1 MYDLIFFYSS
11 INRGGSELALL
22 RYLKNTT
29 KKENTLVVYY
39 KDTSDLEMI
48 KEFQNV
54 VEVKK
59 LEPDEVVSTKN
70 VVNCMIST
78 TESTIFDKVKAEKY
92 ILWVQVNPE
101 FYSNYR
107 DFEKY
112 DSFLTTSEYIKGIT
126 LKHES
131 VKGKKVFLANPIV
144 DMEEIRQKGEE
155 SQDVLSDD
163 EINIVSIA
171 RVCKNKGYDYMVEI
185 ANRLK
190 KRNIDF
196 KWYMLGFIS
205 YRDEEYYKSL
215 LEKIE
220 NYDLKDNI
228 IFMGAH
234 ENPYKFLKHAYMSVL
249 LSNDEAW
256 GLAVTESKALAVPPI
271 ASNNSGLKEQI
282 VSGENG
288 YLVDLPETEEEY
300 EAIVD
305 MMQELIN
312 NKELYSQMVENLRGI
327 KDNVPEIVKTMD
339 ECFHQ

>member
-22 RYLKNTT
+22 RYLKKTT
-29 KKENTLVVYY
+29 KKDNTLVVYY
-39 KDTSDLEMI
+39 KDTSDPEMI

-54 VEVKK
+54 IEVKK
-59 LEPDEVVSTKN
+59 LEPEEVVSTKN

-101 FYSNYR
+101 YYSNYR

-131 VKGKKVFLANPIV
+131 VKDKKVFLANPIV
-144 DMEEIRQKGEE
+144 DMEEIRAKGKEP
-155 SQDVLSDD
+155 QDVLNDE

-171 RVCKNKGYDYMVEI
+171 RVCKNKGYDYMIEV
-185 ANRLK
+185 ANKLK
-190 KRNIDF
+190 KRNVDF
-196 KWYMLGFIS
+196 KWYMLGYLS
-205 YRDEEYYKSL
+205 YRDEEYYK
-215 LEKIE
+215 EITNKIE
-220 NYDLKDNI
+220 ENNLKENI

-234 ENPYKFLKHAYMSVL
+234 ENPYKFLSHAYMSVL
-249 LSNDEAW
+249 LSTDEAW
-256 GLAVTESKALAVPPI
+256 GLAVTESKALAIPAI

-288 YLVDLPETEEEY
+288 YLVDLPETDDDY
-300 EAIVD
+300 EKIAD
-305 MMQELIN
+305 LMQNLIQD
-312 NKELYSQMVENLRGI
+312 KELYNKMVENLKGI
-327 KDNVPEIVKTMD
+327 KDNVPEIVKVMD